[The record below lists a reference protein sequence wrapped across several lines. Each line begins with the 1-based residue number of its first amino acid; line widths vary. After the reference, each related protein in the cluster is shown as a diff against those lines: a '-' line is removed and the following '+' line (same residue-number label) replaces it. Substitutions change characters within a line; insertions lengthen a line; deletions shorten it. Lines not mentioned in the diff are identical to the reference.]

1 MTNKF
6 SKTYNIIGKNVK
18 KLRKQAGLTQLELA
32 NKVHKGD
39 RSKISLIENGK
50 EDFMM
55 STLLEI
61 AKALKVD
68 IKVLF
73 EEKV

>member
-1 MTNKF
+1 MIIKF

-18 KLRKQAGLTQLELA
+18 KLRKKAGLTQLELA
-32 NKVHKGD
+32 NKTNKVD
-39 RSKISLIENGK
+39 RSKISQIENGK
-50 EDFMM
+50 EDFLL

-61 AKALKVD
+61 SKALKVD
-68 IKVLF
+68 IKILF